1 MAQQAPPC
9 VALEGVFFPRELAPA
24 RVPMSPR
31 VPQMSTSAGGRETD
45 APVSTPATTPQ
56 AATCAPA
63 ALGTGSAVTGS
74 PAKASPSPSWR
85 PHPSCSPCSIPP
97 TLVLLPPG
105 PGGPL
110 LVPRGSPSSH
120 LPAAPPGTQPPPSSP
135 TTVSPAT
142 ELSPRGDGAPGTA
155 APAPR
160 CWYQGALREPGTR
173 WMEPGCRSC
182 ACQGGRVL
190 CEAVSCPV
198 PCSHPLPAP
207 AGGCCPSCTGCLHE
221 GVARAEGDVFSPS
234 DGNCTVCVCLVSP
247 RHPAGGWAGS
257 GARVPSL
264 MTLLGCLGLGFV
276 GTGCPFWGG
285 VTVLGGAAPE
295 LWGRGQNGSCRL
307 RRVGVLEVPP
317 HSRSPLCSASG
328 RQSRFLPLRSSSPK
342 LSPWWCPALPGPAGV
357 LDWSLWGRRLP
368 PHDLAGLCSA
378 PQAGN
383 VSCISPECP
392 PGSCPSASPP
402 DCCSCQPGGTPMRRG
417 VRGCGWH
424 RRGWAVGSWQGRTVL
439 CSPSQPCPQRLSP
452 PQQSAASAAARTC
465 TEPASAWTR
474 TTAPP
479 ASAGWVWGPHS
490 HLPGGPA
497 FVWCPVGRRDAAG
510 RTGGPS
516 TEPLREV
523 SPSLQGGEVE
533 CSFAPCPAL
542 DCPQHQRHLR
552 PGQCCF
558 TCRDP
563 PRPSGEPARGS
574 LGELGELHAGVHG
587 DGMGVWGHSHGVW
600 GQGAPPT
607 CMERPVGWVPASL
620 WVSLSPPGCLFPPPG
635 CFVDDN
641 GVEFPV
647 GQIWSPGDPCELCIC
662 QVNENLL
669 CFTPPTR
676 PHPCP
681 RPLHPW
687 ACGAWRDQLWEGKRF
702 RHRSQVP
709 LRLPPASNV
718 LPLPLLQPGSRDTQ
732 PFPRDTRL
740 LVAVVPGSSPAPWAF
755 APSIW
760 GLNPSVWGL
769 SLPAR
774 AQGPCH
780 VPLPPCRL
788 MAR

>member
-1 MAQQAPPC
+1 
-9 VALEGVFFPRELAPA
+9 
-24 RVPMSPR
+24 
-31 VPQMSTSAGGRETD
+31 MSTSAGGRETD

-234 DGNCTVCVCLVSP
+234 DGNCTVCVCL
-247 RHPAGGWAGS
+247 
-257 GARVPSL
+257 
-264 MTLLGCLGLGFV
+264 
-276 GTGCPFWGG
+276 
-285 VTVLGGAAPE
+285 
-295 LWGRGQNGSCRL
+295 
-307 RRVGVLEVPP
+307 
-317 HSRSPLCSASG
+317 
-328 RQSRFLPLRSSSPK
+328 
-342 LSPWWCPALPGPAGV
+342 
-357 LDWSLWGRRLP
+357 
-368 PHDLAGLCSA
+368 
-378 PQAGN
+378 AGN

-402 DCCSCQPGGTPMRRG
+402 DCCSCQPAKCSFR
-417 VRGCGWH
+417 
-424 RRGWAVGSWQGRTVL
+424 GRTYVHG
-439 CSPSQPCPQRLSP
+439 
-452 PQQSAASAAARTC
+452 ARFSLDEDDCTTC
-465 TEPASAWTR
+465 VCR
-474 TTAPP
+474 
-479 ASAGWVWGPHS
+479 
-490 HLPGGPA
+490 
-497 FVWCPVGRRDAAG
+497 
-510 RTGGPS
+510 
-516 TEPLREV
+516 
-523 SPSLQGGEVE
+523 GGEVE

-563 PRPSGEPARGS
+563 PRPSG
-574 LGELGELHAGVHG
+574 
-587 DGMGVWGHSHGVW
+587 
-600 GQGAPPT
+600 
-607 CMERPVGWVPASL
+607 
-620 WVSLSPPGCLFPPPG
+620 

-662 QVNENLL
+662 QADGSVSCKRTDCVETCPYPIHIPGQCCPDCSAGCTYMGQIFYNNETFPSLLDPCLSCICLLGSVACSPVDCAIFCTYPFHPEGECCPVCNDCNYEGRKVVNGQTFSPEGQPCTRCTCQVSPRGTRGAAPGSGRLSPASFLFILL
-669 CFTPPTR
+669 LLLLLLLLPLQLGEVSCEER
-676 PHPCP
+676 PCP
-681 RPLHPW
+681 HSCTEPPALPAACCPACQGTGGSAPLCAVDFVCPPAPLHPRDTGPVVMLTRSISPST
-687 ACGAWRDQLWEGKRF
+687 ADTQLPLQSGAVPPSPSPSPSHKEPTGTPQPP
-702 RHRSQVP
+702 RHRLAQLLLHAAPFGPSP
-709 LRLPPASNV
+709 GGEPPSTT
-718 LPLPLLQPGSRDTQ
+718 PSPP
-732 PFPRDTRL
+732 
-740 LVAVVPGSSPAPWAF
+740 PAPWGALGCCS
-755 APSIW
+755 AP
-760 GLNPSVWGL
+760 
-769 SLPAR
+769 
-774 AQGPCH
+774 CC
-780 VPLPPCRL
+780 PPCRGHGTPGSHGQPWVE
-788 MAR
+788 AGR

>member
-1 MAQQAPPC
+1 M
-9 VALEGVFFPRELAPA
+9 
-24 RVPMSPR
+24 
-31 VPQMSTSAGGRETD
+31 
-45 APVSTPATTPQ
+45 
-56 AATCAPA
+56 
-63 ALGTGSAVTGS
+63 
-74 PAKASPSPSWR
+74 
-85 PHPSCSPCSIPP
+85 
-97 TLVLLPPG
+97 
-105 PGGPL
+105 
-110 LVPRGSPSSH
+110 
-120 LPAAPPGTQPPPSSP
+120 
-135 TTVSPAT
+135 
-142 ELSPRGDGAPGTA
+142 
-155 APAPR
+155 
-160 CWYQGALREPGTR
+160 
-173 WMEPGCRSC
+173 
-182 ACQGGRVL
+182 
-190 CEAVSCPV
+190 
-198 PCSHPLPAP
+198 
-207 AGGCCPSCTGCLHE
+207 
-221 GVARAEGDVFSPS
+221 
-234 DGNCTVCVCLVSP
+234 
-247 RHPAGGWAGS
+247 
-257 GARVPSL
+257 
-264 MTLLGCLGLGFV
+264 
-276 GTGCPFWGG
+276 
-285 VTVLGGAAPE
+285 
-295 LWGRGQNGSCRL
+295 
-307 RRVGVLEVPP
+307 
-317 HSRSPLCSASG
+317 
-328 RQSRFLPLRSSSPK
+328 
-342 LSPWWCPALPGPAGV
+342 
-357 LDWSLWGRRLP
+357 
-368 PHDLAGLCSA
+368 
-378 PQAGN
+378 
-383 VSCISPECP
+383 
-392 PGSCPSASPP
+392 
-402 DCCSCQPGGTPMRRG
+402 
-417 VRGCGWH
+417 
-424 RRGWAVGSWQGRTVL
+424 L

-479 ASAGWVWGPHS
+479 ASAGWVWGPRS

-497 FVWCPVGRRDAAG
+497 FVWCPVGGRDAAG

-516 TEPLREV
+516 TEPVREV

-574 LGELGELHAGVHG
+574 LRAGGAEGAGVHG

-600 GQGAPPT
+600 GQGAPHVHG
-607 CMERPVGWVPASL
+607 EAGGLGARIPVGVPVPTR
-620 WVSLSPPGCLFPPPG
+620 VSVPPPG

-676 PHPCP
+676 PRPH
-681 RPLHPW
+681 PLHPW
-687 ACGAWRDQLWEGKRF
+687 ACGAWGDQLWEGKRF

-740 LVAVVPGSSPAPWAF
+740 LVAMVPGSSPAPWAF

-780 VPLPPCRL
+780 VPLPPP
-788 MAR
+788 AG